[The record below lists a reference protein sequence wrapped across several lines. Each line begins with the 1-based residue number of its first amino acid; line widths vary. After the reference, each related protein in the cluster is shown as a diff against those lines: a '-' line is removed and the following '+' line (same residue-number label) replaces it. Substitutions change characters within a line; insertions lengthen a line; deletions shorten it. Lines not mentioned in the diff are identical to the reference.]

1 MYLRVP
7 TSREAAIRRRESRSE
22 ATQRRRIADERWV
35 VASCEG
41 EGEGCE
47 AWESQILVSLFL
59 IIIWAIRVTLCFVYS
74 GVSMMIS
81 AVDVSRNLSNGKSTV
96 IDASSYQTFART
108 GGLVVE

>member
-1 MYLRVP
+1 VGTTWDNFFQKTAEPVSTQDVLRVP

-47 AWESQILVSLFL
+47 AWESQNSVVFVSENL
-59 IIIWAIRVTLCFVYS
+59 AEGAAQTSR
-74 GVSMMIS
+74 GPK
-81 AVDVSRNLSNGKSTV
+81 VDIPKN
-96 IDASSYQTFART
+96 
-108 GGLVVE
+108 